1 MTLFWVTRGPRA
13 RVRRTNDIT
22 SDDGQGFWFDEFRV
36 DECRVNEFRFDRFR
50 FNSFPFDD

>member
-22 SDDGQGFWFDEFRV
+22 SDDGQGFWFDEFWF
-36 DECRVNEFRFDRFR
+36 DGFQFDSFRFD
-50 FNSFPFDD
+50 SFLFDD